1 MAPSARLRVLCTGGL
16 GYIGSHTVVQLI
28 EAGYDVLV
36 ADNLSN
42 ASPLVED
49 RIRKI
54 TNATD
59 EQLRLD
65 LKDKQQTMQLFKEE
79 RVDAVIHYAALKAVG
94 ESVQKPLSYY
104 ENNVGGTCNL
114 LEAMQAM
121 AASGVKCF
129 VFSSSATVYAPK
141 PESKINETDPL
152 GPSNPYGH
160 TKVMIEQILKAS
172 GPFTN
177 TAIPLI
183 YFFKVQP
190 ETLMPLATNIGE
202 SPDQPNNLLPV
213 IQHVAVGRRKCLQV
227 YGNDWET
234 PDGTGVRDYLHVDDL
249 ASGHLAAL
257 KKLLQAPGGTLLIHN
272 LGTGRGYSVLEL
284 KKVFEE
290 ASGKSIP
297 HEVVGRR
304 PGDLACVVAD
314 PTLAEKDFNWKA
326 TRTIEEACRSAWK
339 WQSSNPQGYA

>member
-1 MAPSARLRVLCTGGL
+1 M
-16 GYIGSHTVVQLI
+16 VQLI

-42 ASPLVED
+42 ASPIVED

-54 TNATD
+54 TNATA
-59 EQLRLD
+59 EQLRVVKLD
-65 LKDKQQTMQLFKEE
+65 LKDKQETLQLFKDE
-79 RVDAVIHYAALKAVG
+79 RIDAVIHYAALKAVG

-114 LEAMQAM
+114 LEAMT
-121 AASGVKCF
+121 ASNVKCF

-141 PESKINETDPL
+141 PESKITESDPL

-160 TKVMIEQILKAS
+160 TKLMIEQILKDVYTADNSWKISILRYFNPVGAHPS
-172 GPFTN
+172 G
-177 TAIPLI
+177 L
-183 YFFKVQP
+183 
-190 ETLMPLATNIGE
+190 IGE

-213 IQHVAVGRRKCLQV
+213 IQHVAVGRKKCLQV

-257 KKLLQAPGGTLLIHN
+257 SKLIEAPGGTLLIHN

-284 KKVFEE
+284 KQVFEKV
-290 ASGKSIP
+290 SGKSIP

-314 PTLAEKDFNWKA
+314 PTLAENDLNWKA